1 MLVGIEPY
9 YDIMVVDPLITGTAL
24 PSGAFFGGW
33 KQMFWKW
40 RNTQLETIGS
50 LSVEILKEKHMGTP
64 PFYMVCLPST
74 MGGPTFHG
82 IFLL

>member
-1 MLVGIEPY
+1 MGIEPY

-24 PSGAFFGGW
+24 PSGAFFGAGNRC
-33 KQMFWKW
+33 FG
-40 RNTQLETIGS
+40 NGDTQLETIGS

-64 PFYMVCLPST
+64 PFYMVRLPST